1 MAILRPF
8 ECAVEVN
15 GVAVDEYE
23 DEDAE
28 PANTA
33 TVLTKYI
40 EVVSGTNFTLVF
52 TIQQGWAMHADCV
65 SFKFSLDGKPIVGC
79 IIPKESCREDR
90 SVSIRRSSLFI
101 SSGQQCVKRKFRFAD
116 ITIGTSE
123 ESAKKVAF
131 IRKESPL

>member
-52 TIQQGWAMHADCV
+52 TIQQGWAMHADGV
-65 SFKFSLDGKPIVGC
+65 SFDISLDGKFIIGS
-79 IIPKESCREDR
+79 IIPKEDCREYR
-90 SVSIRRSSLFI
+90 SVSIRKSGLSTG
-101 SSGQQCVKRKFRFAD
+101 SGQQSVKRKFRFAD
-116 ITIGTSE
+116 ITIGTSGE
-123 ESAKKVAF
+123 AAKKL
-131 IRKESPL
+131 R